1 MYTSNTRAKHWSL
14 TVGKI
19 VMALA
24 FAAVLSGISLV
35 PAFGQDYERRQGQQ
49 EQGRYAREGHD
60 ERGWRAREGHDRH
73 RRRAYQAYR
82 YAAPIYTPPPVI
94 YRRPPV
100 IYTPPPVVYNPYPSP
115 GISLVLPFRFR

>member
-1 MYTSNTRAKHWSL
+1 MHTSNTRAKHWSL

-35 PAFGQDYERRQGQQ
+35 PAFGQGYERRQGQQ
-49 EQGRYAREGHD
+49 EQGRYE
-60 ERGWRAREGHDRH
+60 REGHDR
-73 RRRAYQAYR
+73 RRWRAYQPHG
-82 YAAPIYTPPPVI
+82 YAAPIYTP
-94 YRRPPV
+94 PPV

-115 GISLVLPFRFR
+115 GISLFLPFRFR

>member
-1 MYTSNTRAKHWSL
+1 MHTSNTRAKHWSL

-35 PAFGQDYERRQGQQ
+35 PAFGQGYERRQGQQ
-49 EQGRYAREGHD
+49 EQGRYAREGRD
-60 ERGWRAREGHDRH
+60 ERGWRAREGHDR
-73 RRRAYQAYR
+73 RRWRAYQPHG
-82 YAAPIYTPPPVI
+82 YAAP
-94 YRRPPV
+94 

-115 GISLVLPFRFR
+115 GISLFLPFRFR